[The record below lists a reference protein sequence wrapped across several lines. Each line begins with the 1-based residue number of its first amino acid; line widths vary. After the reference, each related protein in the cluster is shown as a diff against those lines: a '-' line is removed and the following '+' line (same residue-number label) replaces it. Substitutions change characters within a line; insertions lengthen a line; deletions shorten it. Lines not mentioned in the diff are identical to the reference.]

1 MIKYHKFNSSTHWII
16 HTLNKKPEASL
27 DNALKDN
34 NVTTRAW
41 TINLQ
46 GINSSQIRYKFIQFD
61 TSQNFAI
68 VCCQLLA
75 EFDFIVI
82 DRFFVLIAWCFP
94 FLLPLDIISVFI
106 NSYQIKINYE
116 ILNIYINGINIP
128 NHKIDILLKNNT
140 VYIGD
145 CNDSNQSR
153 CFRNQRLFIIS
164 LGPHIKH
171 IPWLCGRSYLPHSKG
186 HIIMVARFTL

>member
-1 MIKYHKFNSSTHWII
+1 MNFYLYTFSSNFQHFISVFEIFGRNSIIDKNNLNGRREIWWYLQKYVWLQKSKCLTYAIRTELTAVMIKYHKFNSSTHWII

-61 TSQNFAI
+61 TIQNFAI

-75 EFDFIVI
+75 EFNFIVI
-82 DRFFVLIAWCFP
+82 DRLFFCFYCMIFSIPFIFRYHIRFYQLI
-94 FLLPLDIISVFI
+94 S
-106 NSYQIKINYE
+106 KIN
-116 ILNIYINGINIP
+116 I
-128 NHKIDILLKNNT
+128 T
-140 VYIGD
+140 
-145 CNDSNQSR
+145 
-153 CFRNQRLFIIS
+153 
-164 LGPHIKH
+164 
-171 IPWLCGRSYLPHSKG
+171 
-186 HIIMVARFTL
+186 

>member
-1 MIKYHKFNSSTHWII
+1 M
-16 HTLNKKPEASL
+16 
-27 DNALKDN
+27 
-34 NVTTRAW
+34 TTRAW

-75 EFDFIVI
+75 EFNFIVI
-82 DRFFVLIAWCFP
+82 DRLFFCFYCMIFSIPFIFRYHIRFYQLI
-94 FLLPLDIISVFI
+94 SNV
-106 NSYQIKINYE
+106 KKRR
-116 ILNIYINGINIP
+116 INGINIT

-140 VYIGD
+140 VYIGE
-145 CNDSNQSR
+145 CNNSGHSR
-153 CFRNQRLFIIS
+153 CFRNKSMFIIS

-171 IPWLCGRSYLPHSKG
+171 IPWLCGRSYLPRSKG

>member
-1 MIKYHKFNSSTHWII
+1 MNGRREIWWYLQKYVWLQKSKCLTYAIRTELTAVMIKYHKFNSSTHWII

-75 EFDFIVI
+75 EFNFIVI
-82 DRFFVLIAWCFP
+82 DRLFFCFYCMIFSIPFIFRYHIRFYQPISNVKKTRKIYLIIRLTYFWKITLSISANVIIQATADASETKVC
-94 FLLPLDIISVFI
+94 LL
-106 NSYQIKINYE
+106 Y
-116 ILNIYINGINIP
+116 
-128 NHKIDILLKNNT
+128 H
-140 VYIGD
+140 
-145 CNDSNQSR
+145 
-153 CFRNQRLFIIS
+153 
-164 LGPHIKH
+164 
-171 IPWLCGRSYLPHSKG
+171 
-186 HIIMVARFTL
+186 